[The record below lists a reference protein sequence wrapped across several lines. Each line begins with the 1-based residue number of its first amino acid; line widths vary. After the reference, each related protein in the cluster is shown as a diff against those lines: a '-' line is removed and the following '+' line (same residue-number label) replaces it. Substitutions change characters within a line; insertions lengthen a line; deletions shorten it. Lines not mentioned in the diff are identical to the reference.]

1 MQDTVSILIIQDV
14 TYTFLVKMFLV
25 SRSICICIDINLS
38 KTVAD
43 DLLQYEKNWKMVF
56 IEID

>member
-1 MQDTVSILIIQDV
+1 MQDTVSILILIIQDV

-43 DLLQYEKNWKMVF
+43 DLLQYEKN
-56 IEID
+56 